1 MRMRRLKSV
10 PTTLLMLCLASAAAS
25 ASAQEHH
32 KHQKHNPPKST
43 IDLPAVLWRD
53 PGNISVLNLF
63 YGAGGRE
70 DAPDPHGTFT
80 FDKEDM
86 EGTSP
91 KFNVTDANGI
101 KWRVK
106 LGAEPQCETAAT
118 RLLWAEGYFVDEDYY
133 LPELKVEGL
142 PKLRRG
148 RKFVTAGGIVHGA
161 RLKREAH
168 GIKKIGNWD
177 WFQNPFVSSKELNAL
192 RVMMVLMNNW
202 DLKEI
207 NNAIDVVDGEQRYV
221 VSDLGASFGKT
232 GNSITRSKGDLK
244 GYKESKFVKKTTPE
258 EVDFEF
264 HSRPFFLT
272 AINIS
277 NYRKRTKME
286 KLAKHIPRSH
296 AKWIGGLLS
305 QLSDEQIRDC
315 FRSAGYL
322 PEEVEG
328 YTEVLKKRIAALNAL

>member
-1 MRMRRLKSV
+1 MRRLKSV
-10 PTTLLMLCLASAAAS
+10 TTTLLILCLASAAAP
-25 ASAQEHH
+25 ASAQEHQ
-32 KHQKHNPPKST
+32 KQQKHKLQKST
-43 IDLPAVLWRD
+43 SDLPAVLWRD
-53 PGNISVLNLF
+53 PGNISALNLF

-70 DAPDPHGTFT
+70 DAPDPRGTFT

-91 KFNVTDANGI
+91 KFD
-101 KWRVK
+101 VK
-106 LGAEPQCETAAT
+106 DPN
-118 RLLWAEGYFVDEDYY
+118 DEDYY
-133 LPELKVEGL
+133 LPELRVEGL

-148 RKFVTAGGIVHGA
+148 RKFVTEGGIVHGA
-161 RLKREAH
+161 RLKRKTH
-168 GIKKIGNWD
+168 GIKKIGYWD
-177 WFQNPFVSSKELNAL
+177 WFQNPFVGSKELNGL

-207 NNAIDVVDGEQRYV
+207 NNAIYVVDGEQRYV
-221 VSDLGASFGKT
+221 VSDLGASFGKS
-232 GNSITRSKGDLK
+232 GNSMTRSKGDLK
-244 GYKESKFVKKTTPE
+244 GYKESKFLKKTTPE
-258 EVDFEF
+258 EVDFEL

-286 KLAKHIPRSH
+286 KLAKHIPRSN

-315 FRSAGYL
+315 FRSAGYV
-322 PEEVEG
+322 PEEVQG
-328 YTEVLKKRIAALNAL
+328 YTEAVKKRIAALNAL

>member
-10 PTTLLMLCLASAAAS
+10 ATTLLILCLASAAAP

-32 KHQKHNPPKST
+32 KDQKHKPRKST
-43 IDLPAVLWRD
+43 VDLPAVLWRD
-53 PGNISVLNLF
+53 PGDISARNLF

-70 DAPDPHGTFT
+70 DAPDPRGTFI

-91 KFNVTDANGI
+91 KFNVKDANGVE
-101 KWRVK
+101 WRVK

-118 RLLWAEGYFVDEDYY
+118 RLLWAAGYFVDEDYY
-133 LPELKVEGL
+133 LPELRVEGL

-148 RKFVTAGGIVHGA
+148 RKFVTEGGIVHRA
-161 RLKREAH
+161 RLKRKTH

-177 WFQNPFVSSKELNAL
+177 WFQNPFVSSKELNGL

-244 GYKESKFVKKTTPE
+244 GYKE
-258 EVDFEF
+258 
-264 HSRPFFLT
+264 
-272 AINIS
+272 
-277 NYRKRTKME
+277 
-286 KLAKHIPRSH
+286 
-296 AKWIGGLLS
+296 
-305 QLSDEQIRDC
+305 
-315 FRSAGYL
+315 
-322 PEEVEG
+322 
-328 YTEVLKKRIAALNAL
+328 